1 MSTLIATPTSVTALY
16 ALPSATQELIAAA
29 RHSLT
34 EAVIASSAADR
45 YASAHLA
52 ALRAAAA
59 VLAARGRVQRKSRSR
74 VRSVWQV
81 LPEVAG
87 EFTEWSDFFAAGA
100 RKRSLAQAG
109 VPCVSARE
117 ADDLVRDAEM
127 FVERVTTALGVTQQ
141 PLPSGH

>member
-45 YASAHLA
+45 YAAAHLA

-59 VLAARGRVQRKSRSR
+59 VLAARCRVQRK
-74 VRSVWQV
+74 
-81 LPEVAG
+81 
-87 EFTEWSDFFAAGA
+87 
-100 RKRSLAQAG
+100 
-109 VPCVSARE
+109 
-117 ADDLVRDAEM
+117 
-127 FVERVTTALGVTQQ
+127 
-141 PLPSGH
+141 